1 MMLPDDIREFFATPM
16 TRMVMGRWFYLPE
29 IHVYLR
35 RNHHYHPDHG
45 RFACIDVANVEVP
58 IRLRGQGVFTRFL
71 AALEAE
77 CDAIVVEI
85 VQERRFQG
93 FFEHR
98 GYGLYQDDG
107 LSRSYLWMRHR

>member
-1 MMLPDDIREFFATPM
+1 MSLPDDIREFVVAPM
-16 TRMVMGRWFYLPE
+16 TRRVMGSWFYLPDFQ
-29 IHVYLR
+29 VYLR
-35 RNHHYHPDHG
+35 RNHRFHPDHG
-45 RFACIDVANVEVP
+45 AFACIDVANVEVP
-58 IRLRGQGVFTRFL
+58 KTMRGQGVFTRFL

-93 FFEHR
+93 FFERR

-107 LSRSYLWMRHR
+107 LSRSYLWMRSS